1 MNSSHRVRYLKRV
14 LVAAIGAV
22 SGVALQPALAQAAI
36 SVPTPVPVSVPAVPA
51 PVPPVA
57 KPTVPSA
64 VPPPVRQALPQPVT
78 QVVPPPVSQAVAA
91 PVAVPPVAPVAVTP
105 PTVSAQVG
113 LPPVGTGATATVGT
127 GAGAPSVSVTTPAG
141 SATVSDPPGGG
152 VPPGSV
158 STPAGAGV
166 SLPTGALPSWG
177 GSTYASTALDPA
189 GLAIPDATS
198 GGTSAL
204 SNPGGVAAL
213 GIPAGGETV
222 GGLSAGLSEAAFGTS
237 LSASVNPASADAG
250 QGTPM
255 VCPELVFA
263 PLIVGC
269 QTLFNPANGSVPGLA
284 STGMPILSGL
294 AGLLLIGIG
303 SLVYRRSRTLAEAAA
318 ADRHRQASGWPSRKL
333 LSAGADPGLVA
344 GRGSRRG
351 RSLAPR

>member
-1 MNSSHRVRYLKRV
+1 
-14 LVAAIGAV
+14 
-22 SGVALQPALAQAAI
+22 
-36 SVPTPVPVSVPAVPA
+36 
-51 PVPPVA
+51 
-57 KPTVPSA
+57 
-64 VPPPVRQALPQPVT
+64 
-78 QVVPPPVSQAVAA
+78 
-91 PVAVPPVAPVAVTP
+91 
-105 PTVSAQVG
+105 
-113 LPPVGTGATATVGT
+113 
-127 GAGAPSVSVTTPAG
+127 
-141 SATVSDPPGGG
+141 VSDPPGGG
-152 VPPGSV
+152 VPPASV

-189 GLAIPDATS
+189 GIAIPDATS

-204 SNPGGVAAL
+204 SNPGAVAAL

-237 LSASVNPASADAG
+237 LSASVNPASADTG

-255 VCPELVFA
+255 VCPVLVFA
-263 PLIVGC
+263 PLIAGC

-303 SLVYRRSRTLAEAAA
+303 SLVYRRSRPLAEAAA
-318 ADRHRQASGWPSRKL
+318 ADRHRQASGWHSRKL

>member
-1 MNSSHRVRYLKRV
+1 MNSRHRVGYLKRV
-14 LVAAIGAV
+14 LVAAIGAA
-22 SGVALQPALAQAAI
+22 SGVALQPVLAQAAI
-36 SVPTPVPVSVPAVPA
+36 SVPTPVPVAVPAVP
-51 PVPPVA
+51 
-57 KPTVPSA
+57 VPSA

-78 QVVPPPVSQAVAA
+78 QVVPPP
-91 PVAVPPVAPVAVTP
+91 PVAVPPVTPVAPVTP

-127 GAGAPSVSVTTPAG
+127 GAGTPSVSVTTPAG
-141 SATVSDPPGGG
+141 SATVSDPAWG

-158 STPAGAGV
+158 STPTGAGV

-189 GLAIPDATS
+189 GIA
-198 GGTSAL
+198 
-204 SNPGGVAAL
+204 NPGAVAAL
-213 GIPAGGETV
+213 GILAGGETV

-237 LSASVNPASADAG
+237 LSASVNPASADTG

-263 PLIVGC
+263 PLIAGC

-303 SLVYRRSRTLAEAAA
+303 GLVYRRSRPLAGAAA
-318 ADRHRQASGWPSRKL
+318 AGEHRQASGWPSRKL
-333 LSAGADPGLVA
+333 PSAGADSGLVA

>member
-1 MNSSHRVRYLKRV
+1 MNSRHRVGYLKRV
-14 LVAAIGAV
+14 LVAAIGAA
-22 SGVALQPALAQAAI
+22 SGVVLQPVLAQAAI
-36 SVPTPVPVSVPAVPA
+36 SVPTPVPVAVPAVP
-51 PVPPVA
+51 
-57 KPTVPSA
+57 VPSA

-78 QVVPPPVSQAVAA
+78 QAVPPP
-91 PVAVPPVAPVAVTP
+91 PVAVPPVAPVTPVTP

-127 GAGAPSVSVTTPAG
+127 GAGTPSVSVTTPAG
-141 SATVSDPPGGG
+141 SATVSDPAGG

-158 STPAGAGV
+158 STPTGAGV

-189 GLAIPDATS
+189 GIAIPGATS
-198 GGTSAL
+198 GGAGAL
-204 SNPGGVAAL
+204 SNPGAVAAL

-237 LSASVNPASADAG
+237 LSASVNPASADTG
-250 QGTPM
+250 QGIPM

-263 PLIVGC
+263 PLIAGC

-303 SLVYRRSRTLAEAAA
+303 GLVYRRSRHLAGAAA
-318 ADRHRQASGWPSRKL
+318 AGEHRQASGWPSRKL
-333 LSAGADPGLVA
+333 PSAGADSGLVA

>member
-1 MNSSHRVRYLKRV
+1 MNSRHRVGYLKRV
-14 LVAAIGAV
+14 LVAAIGAA
-22 SGVALQPALAQAAI
+22 SGVALQPVLAQAAI
-36 SVPTPVPVSVPAVPA
+36 SVPTPVPVAVPAVP
-51 PVPPVA
+51 VPPV
-57 KPTVPSA
+57 

-78 QVVPPPVSQAVAA
+78 QVVPPPPVAPPPVPPP
-91 PVAVPPVAPVAVTP
+91 PVAVPPVTPVAPVTP

-127 GAGAPSVSVTTPAG
+127 GAGTPSVSVTTPAG
-141 SATVSDPPGGG
+141 SATVSDPTGG

-158 STPAGAGV
+158 STPTSAGV

-189 GLAIPDATS
+189 GIAIPGATS
-198 GGTSAL
+198 GGAGAL
-204 SNPGGVAAL
+204 SNPGAVAAL

-237 LSASVNPASADAG
+237 LSASVNPASAASADTG

-263 PLIVGC
+263 PLIAGC

-303 SLVYRRSRTLAEAAA
+303 GLVYRRSRPLAGAAA
-318 ADRHRQASGWPSRKL
+318 ADGDRQASGWPSRKL
-333 LSAGADPGLVA
+333 LSASADPGLVA
-344 GRGSRRG
+344 GRGSSRG